1 MHSYLWWPLLAW
13 LLPLGGALGSRAHLW
28 PWWAGFAL
36 CLASAL
42 ISLWLLLRLPWRYR
56 SSPCL
61 WADAWGIAPLLL
73 PLLFVVQALRS
84 PLTNDVSTDPH
95 HPPRLLWAEQ
105 LRTAQDLPV
114 NAPPLQVFPGNPGP
128 LYTHASPAE
137 VLAEAEELMTE
148 LGWRVRPGPDGLDA
162 VVTTGWFGFEDDV
175 ALRVFTGPKET
186 RVDMR
191 SASRQGR
198 SDLGVNR
205 GRILNFLN
213 RLNERLGGAYKPKMQ
228 RLDEEQHAH

>member
-28 PWWAGFAL
+28 PWWLGFAL

-114 NAPPLQVFPGNPGP
+114 NAPPL
-128 LYTHASPAE
+128 AS
-137 VLAEAEELMTE
+137 
-148 LGWRVRPGPDGLDA
+148 
-162 VVTTGWFGFEDDV
+162 F
-175 ALRVFTGPKET
+175 
-186 RVDMR
+186 
-191 SASRQGR
+191 SRQRVKNQQRWQCLKNPIPAGR
-198 SDLGVNR
+198 WTLCTTSSAMVARCGCS
-205 GRILNFLN
+205 
-213 RLNERLGGAYKPKMQ
+213 M
-228 RLDEEQHAH
+228 

>member
-28 PWWAGFAL
+28 PWWPGFAL

-42 ISLWLLLRLPWRYR
+42 TSLGLLLRLPWRYR

-114 NAPPLQVFPGNPGP
+114 NPPPLASFPQQPRSSLYPSLPGRGDRRSGR
-128 LYTHASPAE
+128 ADDGAR
-137 VLAEAEELMTE
+137 LAGAPEPGRPRCRGHHWL
-148 LGWRVRPGPDGLDA
+148 VRL
-162 VVTTGWFGFEDDV
+162 
-175 ALRVFTGPKET
+175 
-186 RVDMR
+186 
-191 SASRQGR
+191 
-198 SDLGVNR
+198 
-205 GRILNFLN
+205 
-213 RLNERLGGAYKPKMQ
+213 
-228 RLDEEQHAH
+228 